1 MVHYHALFSDETEET
16 AEDSDA
22 SVYLARTRRMLPAL
36 RFSSWMDDNYWA
48 ASPVS
53 RGRYQRTCS
62 RPKRKG
68 QGDVF
73 VQFELA
79 FQQLK
84 IGVSEYLRYTDDVA
98 DSYLFVY
105 AMNPAIVPL
114 SFDNRDRYS

>member
-1 MVHYHALFSDETEET
+1 MVHNHALLSDETEET

-22 SVYLARTRRMLPAL
+22 SVYMVRTRRMLPAL
-36 RFSSWMDDNYWA
+36 RFSSWMGDNYWA
-48 ASPVS
+48 AGPVS

-62 RPKRKG
+62 GPKREE
-68 QGDVF
+68 QRDVF

-105 AMNPAIVPL
+105 AMNPTIVP
-114 SFDNRDRYS
+114 